1 MKRAVQD
8 DVAPPAGRD
17 VDPDEPVFRA
27 LADGQRRVL
36 LDRLFERDGQT
47 LVEMCEALPHLS
59 RFGVMKHLS
68 VLEHAGLV
76 TTRRDGRHK
85 VHFLNPVPIRGIHD
99 RWISKYAAP
108 WIDVLT
114 GIQDDLEG
122 SASSTANHL
131 DAIA

>member
-1 MKRAVQD
+1 MAS
-8 DVAPPAGRD
+8 PADRD
-17 VDPDEPVFRA
+17 VDLDEPVFRA

-47 LVEMCEALPHLS
+47 LTSLCEALPHLS

-114 GIQDDLEG
+114 GIQRDLEE
-122 SASSTANHL
+122 SVSSTANHH

>member
-1 MKRAVQD
+1 MTWLHR
-8 DVAPPAGRD
+8 PAGTSTSTSRSSGPWPTGN
-17 VDPDEPVFRA
+17 VASCSTGCSSAMARPSTS
-27 LADGQRRVL
+27 L
-36 LDRLFERDGQT
+36 
-47 LVEMCEALPHLS
+47 CEALPHLS

-114 GIQDDLEG
+114 GIQGDLEG
-122 SASSTANHL
+122 SASSTATHL